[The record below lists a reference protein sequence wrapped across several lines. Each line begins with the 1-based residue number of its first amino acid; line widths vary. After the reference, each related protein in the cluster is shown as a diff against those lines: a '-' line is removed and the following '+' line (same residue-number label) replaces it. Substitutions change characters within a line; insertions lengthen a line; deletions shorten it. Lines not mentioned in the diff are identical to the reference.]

1 MHASKVHKIFSIYSF
16 CRLLNKR
23 CVLVHCY
30 TSAQCLGEML
40 WNRPTYFL
48 SLGKCCVCLDL
59 MFGKTRSWC
68 VWKKC
73 YSFVF
78 WLRKCRL
85 FPVALVTR
93 AVTSRLW
100 LCLDLVE
107 TRSASPSLP
116 GTLPSWGSDPYTHMV
131 KFTQKGHCQ
140 GPNKNKKKQAQR
152 RAAAGRSRHKSH
164 GVIHTRGCI
173 FPHDA
178 QNEFSLFPLF

>member
-30 TSAQCLGEML
+30 TSAQCLDEML

-131 KFTQKGHCQ
+131 KFTQKATAKV
-140 GPNKNKKKQAQR
+140 PTRTKKNKTKKPQKQPLEDLAKC
-152 RAAAGRSRHKSH
+152 SRVSGLR
-164 GVIHTRGCI
+164 GVTVKFNGNLHI
-173 FPHDA
+173 
-178 QNEFSLFPLF
+178 